1 MEESWFCI
9 IVKDGNFESKSLLIP
24 ILLWNLKFPP
34 KCLPIKNS
42 GIKQG
47 RLLNQV
53 PFIQFISFYTFLQG
67 KKAF

>member
-1 MEESWFCI
+1 MR
-9 IVKDGNFESKSLLIP
+9 
-24 ILLWNLKFPP
+24 ILKVSHCLYQYYLKFPL

-42 GIKQG
+42 GIKQD

-53 PFIQFISFYTFLQG
+53 PFIQFISFYTYLQG